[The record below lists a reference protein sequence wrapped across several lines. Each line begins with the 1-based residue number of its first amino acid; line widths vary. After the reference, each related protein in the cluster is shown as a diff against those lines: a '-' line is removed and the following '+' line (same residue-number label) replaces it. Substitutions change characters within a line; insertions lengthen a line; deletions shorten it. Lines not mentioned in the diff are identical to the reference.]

1 MNKKKTKQ
9 TYLTDQEVERRLASI
24 FTRNN
29 MTVEERLNA
38 CQEALKEEKSEPITK
53 I

>member
-9 TYLTDQEVERRLASI
+9 TYLTDQEVEKRMAFI
-24 FTRNN
+24 FAKGN

-38 CQEALKEEKSEPITK
+38 LQEALQEENTDKT
-53 I
+53 

>member
-1 MNKKKTKQ
+1 MDKKKVKQ
-9 TYLTDQEVERRLASI
+9 TYLTDQEVEKRLALI

-38 CQEALKEEKSEPITK
+38 CQEALKEEMETTTK
-53 I
+53 T